1 MEFLVT
7 LALAVSL
14 AVPGRSN
21 ATPSIAADG
30 DFVTIAWGAST
41 PAGATDVYNAVSRD
55 GGRTFG
61 PPVRVS
67 DAESEARLNGEQPPR
82 VALRGSVITIVWTT
96 KGKNGTRLVQSR
108 SDDRGLTFA
117 KATPVPGGDAAG
129 NRGWENAVADRNGRV
144 YAVWLD
150 HRELA
155 QQDGAIATTHHDH
168 ACRGL
173 GIEAGRRGDGPALQA
188 VPRLAGRCRPACADH
203 RRRLLLLQDRARD
216 GGRRRRLRRVAA
228 RLSRQHPRHRLHLV
242 ARRRKNLCAPAR
254 G

>member
-7 LALAVSL
+7 LALAISL

-67 DAESEARLNGEQPPR
+67 DVDGEARLNGEQPPR
-82 VALRGSVITIVWTT
+82 VALRGTAITIVWTT

-117 KATPVPGGDAAG
+117 AM
-129 NRGWENAVADRNGRV
+129 ADLLQRTRDGLKMALCRV
-144 YAVWLD
+144 RQTLLECVE
-150 HRELA
+150 RK
-155 QQDGAIATTHHDH
+155 
-168 ACRGL
+168 
-173 GIEAGRRGDGPALQA
+173 LQA
-188 VPRLAGRCRPACADH
+188 A
-203 RRRLLLLQDRARD
+203 
-216 GGRRRRLRRVAA
+216 
-228 RLSRQHPRHRLHLV
+228 SR
-242 ARRRKNLCAPAR
+242 
-254 G
+254 

>member
-67 DAESEARLNGEQPPR
+67 DVDGEARLNGEQPPR
-82 VALRGSVITIVWTT
+82 VALRGSRHHH
-96 KGKNGTRLVQSR
+96 RLDHQR
-108 SDDRGLTFA
+108 EERHQA
-117 KATPVPGGDAAG
+117 
-129 NRGWENAVADRNGRV
+129 RAVA
-144 YAVWLD
+144 
-150 HRELA
+150 
-155 QQDGAIATTHHDH
+155 I
-168 ACRGL
+168 
-173 GIEAGRRGDGPALQA
+173 RRS
-188 VPRLAGRCRPACADH
+188 
-203 RRRLLLLQDRARD
+203 
-216 GGRRRRLRRVAA
+216 AA
-228 RLSRQHPRHRLHLV
+228 
-242 ARRRKNLCAPAR
+242 
-254 G
+254 